1 MCFYIIITH
10 TKNCSEQGCLPCF
23 KSASKSCFPW
33 ILFTLITSHHYWK
46 PNDTKIH
53 QHVNKKSR
61 ILPTTVQCTEIKC
74 YILHN
79 HHSIN
84 NYHQRKYSAPVITA
98 VVGAQY
104 SIGTLSLCSS
114 LLCVDSA
121 DRLTYSKIPTIKF
134 RSRNITVGD
143 LERYL
148 SVQGFDIY
156 VYTSIRSV
164 LPSIYQLEPKI
175 KMSRISYFYLHITV
189 PPFLRF
195 YQQNIRKLV

>member
-1 MCFYIIITH
+1 MHKNKFQKIIYFFL
-10 TKNCSEQGCLPCF
+10 Q
-23 KSASKSCFPW
+23 
-33 ILFTLITSHHYWK
+33 
-46 PNDTKIH
+46 
-53 QHVNKKSR
+53 
-61 ILPTTVQCTEIKC
+61 
-74 YILHN
+74 N
-79 HHSIN
+79 HHSIIN
-84 NYHQRKYSAPVITA
+84 NIRKKYPAPVITA

-114 LLCVDSA
+114 QLCVDNA

-164 LPSIYQLEPKI
+164 LPYIYQLEPKI
-175 KMSRISYFYLHITV
+175 KMSRISYFYLHIPV
-189 PPFLRF
+189 PLFSSF
-195 YQQNIRKLV
+195 INKTSEN